1 VDNTTSEGPDA
12 PASDDIPARA
22 LWGTYATGLTANSVT
37 MMLKVVVPLWALHLN
52 MSPTMIGV
60 AIGAAAVLPLIL
72 AIHGGVLMDRLG
84 TRRVTLCF
92 VFLTT
97 VLVPLYPAMP
107 LVGAV
112 IILQMLT
119 GLTTNLS
126 WIGAQTLI
134 CQFTK
139 GDTAA
144 IGRFS
149 FWSRFG
155 LLGAPVLIGAIWDL
169 FGPWG
174 AFWFIGA
181 CGGLILAALF
191 LMGPPRTEP
200 EPEPVSEAPRLG
212 AGALAPRLSDYA
224 KAFALIS
231 IPAVAFIVAATFLRI
246 SSSGIQTS
254 FYVVYLD
261 GIGLTG
267 ILIGVLI
274 AASEFAG
281 SFGALLAGPMVKI
294 MRPHWVLLLFAAASI
309 FFISIT
315 PLLGGILVLLFIA
328 SALRGGAQGLSQ
340 PVMFSILSR
349 AVGANEQGM
358 SIGLRTTAN
367 RLATM
372 IVPVIMG
379 VIADTV
385 GLEESFIIVGGFLV
399 LSCAVVGLIV
409 RRTPGFS
416 T

>member
-1 VDNTTSEGPDA
+1 MDDATSDSA
-12 PASDDIPARA
+12 RADDIPARA
-22 LWGTYATGLTANSVT
+22 LWGTYAAGLTANSVT

-72 AIHGGVLMDRLG
+72 AIPGGVLMDRLG

-92 VFLTT
+92 AFLTAA
-97 VLVPLYPAMP
+97 LIPLYPAMP
-107 LVGAV
+107 LFGAV
-112 IILQMLT
+112 VVLQMLT
-119 GLTTNLS
+119 GLTTNLN
-126 WIGAQTLI
+126 WMGVQTLI

-149 FWSRFG
+149 FWSRLG
-155 LLGAPVLIGAIWDL
+155 LLGAPILIGVIWDL

-174 AFWFIGA
+174 AFLVTGA
-181 CGGLILAALF
+181 CGGLTLAALF
-191 LMGPPRTEP
+191 LMGDPR
-200 EPEPVSEAPRLG
+200 PVANAPALG
-212 AGALAPRLSDYA
+212 AGALTPRLSDYA
-224 KAFALIS
+224 RAFALIS
-231 IPAVAFIVAATFLRI
+231 IPAVAFIVVVTFLRI

-261 GIGLTG
+261 GIGFTG
-267 ILIGVLI
+267 TLIGVLI

-294 MRPHWVLLLFAAASI
+294 MRPHWVLLLFAGASI

-328 SALRGGAQGLSQ
+328 SALRGGCQGLSQ

-379 VIADTV
+379 ALADTI

-399 LSCAVVGLIV
+399 LSCAVLGLIV

>member
-1 VDNTTSEGPDA
+1 MEDTTSEGADA
-12 PASDDIPARA
+12 RAADDIPARA

-60 AIGAAAVLPLIL
+60 AIGAASVLPLIL

-92 VFLTT
+92 AFLTT

-112 IILQMLT
+112 VVLQMLT
-119 GLTTNLS
+119 GLTTNMS

-149 FWSRFG
+149 FWSRIG

-174 AFWFIGA
+174 AFWFTGA
-181 CGGLILAALF
+181 CGGLTLAALF
-191 LMGPPRTEP
+191 LMGDPQTEP
-200 EPEPVSEAPRLG
+200 EPVERPRLG
-212 AGALAPRLSDYA
+212 AGALAPRLSDYVT
-224 KAFALIS
+224 AFSLIS

-261 GIGLTG
+261 GIGFTG
-267 ILIGVLI
+267 TLIGVLI

-328 SALRGGAQGLSQ
+328 SALRGGCQGLSQ

-349 AVGANEQGM
+349 AVGADEQGM

-379 VIADTV
+379 AIADTI
-385 GLEESFIIVGGFLV
+385 GLEESFIIGGGFLV
-399 LSCAVVGLIV
+399 LSCALVGLIV

>member
-1 VDNTTSEGPDA
+1 MEDTTSEGADA
-12 PASDDIPARA
+12 RAADDIPARA

-92 VFLTT
+92 AFLTT

-112 IILQMLT
+112 VILQMLT
-119 GLTTNLS
+119 GLTTNMS

-149 FWSRFG
+149 FWSRIG

-169 FGPWG
+169 FGAEG

-191 LMGPPRTEP
+191 LMGDPQTEP
-200 EPEPVSEAPRLG
+200 EPVERPRLG
-212 AGALAPRLSDYA
+212 AGALAPRLSDYV
-224 KAFALIS
+224 KAFSLIG

-267 ILIGVLI
+267 TLIGVLI

-349 AVGANEQGM
+349 AVGADEQGM

-379 VIADTV
+379 AIADTI

-399 LSCAVVGLIV
+399 LSCALVGLIV

>member
-1 VDNTTSEGPDA
+1 MEDTTSEGADA
-12 PASDDIPARA
+12 RAADDIPARA

-92 VFLTT
+92 AFLTT

-112 IILQMLT
+112 VILQMLT
-119 GLTTNLS
+119 GLTTNMS

-149 FWSRFG
+149 FWSRLG
-155 LLGAPVLIGAIWDL
+155 LLGAPVLIGVIWDL

-174 AFWFIGA
+174 AFLFTGA
-181 CGGLILAALF
+181 CGGLTLAALF
-191 LMGPPRTEP
+191 LMGNPRTEP
-200 EPEPVSEAPRLG
+200 EPVERPRLG
-212 AGALAPRLSDYA
+212 AGALTPRLSDYV
-224 KAFALIS
+224 KAFSLIG

-267 ILIGVLI
+267 TLIGVLI

-349 AVGANEQGM
+349 AVGADEQGM

-379 VIADTV
+379 AIADTI

-399 LSCAVVGLIV
+399 LSCALVGLIV

>member
-1 VDNTTSEGPDA
+1 MDDATSESA
-12 PASDDIPARA
+12 HARAADDVPARA
-22 LWGTYATGLTANSVT
+22 LWGTYAAGMTANSVT

-84 TRRVTLCF
+84 TRRVTLF
-92 VFLTT
+92 FAFLTT
-97 VLVPLYPAMP
+97 VLIPLYPAMP
-107 LVGAV
+107 LFSAV
-112 IILQMLT
+112 VILQMLT
-119 GLTTNLS
+119 GLTTNLN
-126 WIGAQTLI
+126 WMGVQTLI

-149 FWSRFG
+149 FWSRLG
-155 LLGAPVLIGAIWDL
+155 LLGAPILIGVIWDL

-174 AFWFIGA
+174 AFLVTSA
-181 CGGLILAALF
+181 CGGLTLAALF
-191 LMGPPRTEP
+191 LMGDTR
-200 EPEPVSEAPRLG
+200 PVSKAPALG
-212 AGALAPRLSDYA
+212 AGALTPRLSDYA

-231 IPAVAFIVAATFLRI
+231 IPAVAFIVVATFLRI

-261 GIGLTG
+261 GIGFTG
-267 ILIGVLI
+267 TLIGVLI
-274 AASEFAG
+274 AASELSG

-294 MRPHWVLLLFAAASI
+294 MRPHWVLLLFAGASI

-328 SALRGGAQGLSQ
+328 SALRGGCQGLSQ

-379 VIADTV
+379 AIADTI

-399 LSCAVVGLIV
+399 LSCALLGLVI

>member
-1 VDNTTSEGPDA
+1 MDDATSESA
-12 PASDDIPARA
+12 HARAADDVPARA
-22 LWGTYATGLTANSVT
+22 LWGTYAAGMTANSVT

-84 TRRVTLCF
+84 TRRVTLF
-92 VFLTT
+92 FAFLTT
-97 VLVPLYPAMP
+97 MLIPLYPAMP
-107 LVGAV
+107 LFGAV
-112 IILQMLT
+112 VILQMLT
-119 GLTTNLS
+119 GLTTNLN
-126 WIGAQTLI
+126 WMGVQTLI

-149 FWSRFG
+149 FWSRLG
-155 LLGAPVLIGAIWDL
+155 LLGAPILIGVIWDL

-174 AFWFIGA
+174 AFLVTSA
-181 CGGLILAALF
+181 CGGLTLAALF
-191 LMGPPRTEP
+191 LMGDTR
-200 EPEPVSEAPRLG
+200 PVSKAPALG
-212 AGALAPRLSDYA
+212 AGALTPRLSDYA

-231 IPAVAFIVAATFLRI
+231 IPAVAFIVVATFLRI

-261 GIGLTG
+261 GIGFTG
-267 ILIGVLI
+267 TLIGVLI
-274 AASEFAG
+274 AASELSG

-294 MRPHWVLLLFAAASI
+294 MRPHWVLLLFAGASI

-328 SALRGGAQGLSQ
+328 SALRGGCQGLSQ

-379 VIADTV
+379 AIADTI

-399 LSCAVVGLIV
+399 LSCALLGLVI

>member
-1 VDNTTSEGPDA
+1 VDDATSESA
-12 PASDDIPARA
+12 HARAADDIPARA
-22 LWGTYATGLTANSVT
+22 LWGTYATGLTANSVN

-92 VFLTT
+92 AFLTT

-112 IILQMLT
+112 VVLQMLT

-149 FWSRFG
+149 FWSRIG

-169 FGPWG
+169 FGAEV

-181 CGGLILAALF
+181 CGGLVMAALF
-191 LMGPPRTEP
+191 LIGDPQTEP
-200 EPEPVSEAPRLG
+200 DAVPDAPALG
-212 AGALAPRLSDYA
+212 AGALAPRLSDYV
-224 KAFALIS
+224 KAFSLIG

-267 ILIGVLI
+267 TLIGVLI

-379 VIADTV
+379 TLADTI

-399 LSCAVVGLIV
+399 LSCALVGLIV
-409 RRTPGFS
+409 RRIPGFS

>member
-1 VDNTTSEGPDA
+1 MDDATSEGAGARAADEV
-12 PASDDIPARA
+12 PARA
-22 LWGTYATGLTANSVT
+22 LYGTYAAGLTANSVT

-84 TRRVTLCF
+84 TRRVTLF
-92 VFLTT
+92 FAFLTT
-97 VLVPLYPAMP
+97 MLIPLYPAMP
-107 LVGAV
+107 LFGAV
-112 IILQMLT
+112 VILQMLT
-119 GLTTNLS
+119 GLTTNLN
-126 WIGAQTLI
+126 WMGVQTLS

-149 FWSRFG
+149 FWSRLG
-155 LLGAPVLIGAIWDL
+155 LLGAPILIGVIWDL

-174 AFWFIGA
+174 AFLVTSA
-181 CGGLILAALF
+181 CGGLTLAALF
-191 LMGPPRTEP
+191 LMGDTR
-200 EPEPVSEAPRLG
+200 PVSKAPALG
-212 AGALAPRLSDYA
+212 AGALTPRLSDYA

-231 IPAVAFIVAATFLRI
+231 IPAVAFIVVATFLRI

-261 GIGLTG
+261 GIGFTG
-267 ILIGVLI
+267 TLIGVLI
-274 AASEFAG
+274 AASELSG

-294 MRPHWVLLLFAAASI
+294 MRTHWVLLLFAGASI

-328 SALRGGAQGLSQ
+328 SALRGGCQGLSQ

-379 VIADTV
+379 AIADTI

-399 LSCAVVGLIV
+399 LSCALLGLII
-409 RRTPGFS
+409 RRIPGFS

>member
-1 VDNTTSEGPDA
+1 VDDSTSEGADA
-12 PASDDIPARA
+12 RAAGDIPPRA
-22 LWGTYATGLTANSVT
+22 LWSTYAAGLTANSMT

-92 VFLTT
+92 AFLTT
-97 VLVPLYPAMP
+97 VLVPLYPAIP

-112 IILQMLT
+112 VILQMLT
-119 GLTTNLS
+119 GLTTNLN
-126 WIGAQTLI
+126 WMGVQTLI

-149 FWSRFG
+149 FWSRLG
-155 LLGAPVLIGAIWDL
+155 LLGAPILIGAVWDL

-174 AFWFIGA
+174 AFGVTSA
-181 CGGLILAALF
+181 CGGLTLAAL
-191 LMGPPRTEP
+191 LSIRDRQP
-200 EPEPVSEAPRLG
+200 APDAAAKAPALG
-212 AGALAPRLSDYA
+212 AGALTPKLSDYIR
-224 KAFALIS
+224 AFALIS

-267 ILIGVLI
+267 TLIGILI
-274 AASEFAG
+274 AASEFTG

-294 MRPHWVLLLFAAASI
+294 MRPHWVLLLFAGASI

-328 SALRGGAQGLSQ
+328 SALRGGCQGLSQ

-349 AVGANEQGM
+349 AVGAGEQGM
-358 SIGLRTTAN
+358 SIGLRTSAN

-379 VIADTV
+379 AIADNI
-385 GLEESFIIVGGFLV
+385 GLEESFIIVGGSLV
-399 LSCAVVGLIV
+399 LSCVLLGLII

>member
-1 VDNTTSEGPDA
+1 MDETTSEGADA
-12 PASDDIPARA
+12 RAADDIPARA

-60 AIGAAAVLPLIL
+60 TIGAASVLPLIL

-92 VFLTT
+92 AFLTT
-97 VLVPLYPAMP
+97 ILVPLYPAMP

-119 GLTTNLS
+119 GLTTNMS
-126 WIGAQTLI
+126 WVGAQTLI

-149 FWSRFG
+149 FWSRLG
-155 LLGAPVLIGAIWDL
+155 MLGAPILIGAIWDL

-181 CGGLILAALF
+181 CGGLILAALI
-191 LMGPPRTEP
+191 LIGNPRTEP
-200 EPEPVSEAPRLG
+200 EPVERPRLG
-212 AGALAPRLSDYA
+212 AGALTPRLSDYV
-224 KAFALIS
+224 KAFTLIS
-231 IPAVAFIVAATFLRI
+231 IPAVAFIVAATSLRI

-267 ILIGVLI
+267 TLIGVLI

-281 SFGALLAGPMVKI
+281 SFGA
-294 MRPHWVLLLFAAASI
+294 
-309 FFISIT
+309 
-315 PLLGGILVLLFIA
+315 
-328 SALRGGAQGLSQ
+328 
-340 PVMFSILSR
+340 
-349 AVGANEQGM
+349 
-358 SIGLRTTAN
+358 
-367 RLATM
+367 
-372 IVPVIMG
+372 
-379 VIADTV
+379 
-385 GLEESFIIVGGFLV
+385 
-399 LSCAVVGLIV
+399 
-409 RRTPGFS
+409 
-416 T
+416 

>member
-1 VDNTTSEGPDA
+1 MDDATSESA
-12 PASDDIPARA
+12 HARAADDVPARA
-22 LWGTYATGLTANSVT
+22 LWGTYAAGMTANSVT

-84 TRRVTLCF
+84 TRRVTLF
-92 VFLTT
+92 FAFLTT
-97 VLVPLYPAMP
+97 VLIPLYPAMP
-107 LVGAV
+107 LFSAV
-112 IILQMLT
+112 VILQMLT
-119 GLTTNLS
+119 GLTTNLN
-126 WIGAQTLI
+126 WMGVQTLI

-149 FWSRFG
+149 FWSRLG
-155 LLGAPVLIGAIWDL
+155 LLGAPILIGVIWDL

-174 AFWFIGA
+174 AFLVTSA
-181 CGGLILAALF
+181 CGGLTLAALF
-191 LMGPPRTEP
+191 LMGDTR
-200 EPEPVSEAPRLG
+200 PVSKAPALG
-212 AGALAPRLSDYA
+212 AGALTPRLSDYA

-231 IPAVAFIVAATFLRI
+231 IPAVAFIVVATFLRI

-261 GIGLTG
+261 GIGFTG
-267 ILIGVLI
+267 TLIGVLI
-274 AASEFAG
+274 AASELSG

-294 MRPHWVLLLFAAASI
+294 MRPHWVLLLFAGASI

-328 SALRGGAQGLSQ
+328 SALRGGCQGLSQ

-379 VIADTV
+379 VLADTI
-385 GLEESFIIVGGFLV
+385 GLEASFIIVGGFLV
-399 LSCAVVGLIV
+399 LSCALLGLVI

>member
-1 VDNTTSEGPDA
+1 MDDATSEGAGARAADEV
-12 PASDDIPARA
+12 PARA
-22 LWGTYATGLTANSVT
+22 LYGTYAAGLTANSVT

-84 TRRVTLCF
+84 TRRVTLF
-92 VFLTT
+92 FAFLTT
-97 VLVPLYPAMP
+97 MLIPLYPAMP
-107 LVGAV
+107 LFGAV
-112 IILQMLT
+112 VILQMLT
-119 GLTTNLS
+119 GLTTNLN
-126 WIGAQTLI
+126 WMGVQTLI

-149 FWSRFG
+149 FWSRLG
-155 LLGAPVLIGAIWDL
+155 LLGAPILIGVMWDL

-174 AFWFIGA
+174 AFLVTGA
-181 CGGLILAALF
+181 CGGLTLAALF
-191 LMGPPRTEP
+191 LMGDPQTQPG
-200 EPEPVSEAPRLG
+200 PVAEAPALG
-212 AGALAPRLSDYA
+212 AGALTPRLSDYA

-231 IPAVAFIVAATFLRI
+231 IPAVAFIVVATFLRI

-267 ILIGVLI
+267 TLIGVLI
-274 AASEFAG
+274 AASEFSG

-315 PLLGGILVLLFIA
+315 PVLGGILVLLFIA
-328 SALRGGAQGLSQ
+328 SALRGGCQGLSQ

-379 VIADTV
+379 VLADTI
-385 GLEESFIIVGGFLV
+385 GLEASFIIVGGFLV
-399 LSCAVVGLIV
+399 LSCALLGLII
-409 RRTPGFS
+409 RRIPGFS

>member
-1 VDNTTSEGPDA
+1 VDDSTSEGADA
-12 PASDDIPARA
+12 RAADDIPRRA
-22 LWGTYATGLTANSVT
+22 LWSTYAAGMTANSMI

-52 MSPTMIGV
+52 MSATMIGV
-60 AIGAAAVLPLIL
+60 AIGATAVLPLIL

-92 VFLTT
+92 TFLTA
-97 VLVPLYPAMP
+97 VLIPLYPAIP

-112 IILQMLT
+112 VILQMLT
-119 GLTTNLS
+119 GLTTNLN
-126 WIGAQTLI
+126 WMGIQTLI

-144 IGRFS
+144 ISRFS
-149 FWSRFG
+149 FWSRLG
-155 LLGAPVLIGAIWDL
+155 LLGAPILIGAIWDL
-169 FGPWG
+169 FGHWG
-174 AFWFIGA
+174 AFLATSA
-181 CGGLILAALF
+181 CGGLTMAAL
-191 LMGPPRTEP
+191 LSIRDRQPAPDVVGP
-200 EPEPVSEAPRLG
+200 APPLG
-212 AGALAPRLSDYA
+212 AGALTPRLSDYVR
-224 KAFALIS
+224 AFALIS
-231 IPAVAFIVAATFLRI
+231 IPAVAFVVVATCLRI

-267 ILIGVLI
+267 TLIGILI
-274 AASEFAG
+274 AASEFTG

-294 MRPHWVLLLFAAASI
+294 MRPHWVLLLFTAASL

-315 PLLGGILVLLFIA
+315 PVLGGILVLLFIA
-328 SALRGGAQGLSQ
+328 SALRGGCQGLGQ

-372 IVPVIMG
+372 IVPVSMG
-379 VIADTV
+379 ALADTI

-399 LSCAVVGLIV
+399 LSCVLVGLVI
-409 RRTPGFS
+409 RRVPGFS

>member
-1 VDNTTSEGPDA
+1 MDDATSEGAGARAADEV
-12 PASDDIPARA
+12 PARA
-22 LWGTYATGLTANSVT
+22 LYGTYAAGLTANSVT

-84 TRRVTLCF
+84 TRRVTLF
-92 VFLTT
+92 FAFLTT
-97 VLVPLYPAMP
+97 VLIPLYPAMP
-107 LVGAV
+107 LFGAV
-112 IILQMLT
+112 VILQMLT
-119 GLTTNLS
+119 GLTTNLN
-126 WIGAQTLI
+126 WMGVQTLI

-149 FWSRFG
+149 FWSRLG
-155 LLGAPVLIGAIWDL
+155 LLGAPILIGVIWDL

-174 AFWFIGA
+174 AFLVTGA
-181 CGGLILAALF
+181 CGGLTLAALF
-191 LMGPPRTEP
+191 LMGDTR
-200 EPEPVSEAPRLG
+200 PVSKAPALG
-212 AGALAPRLSDYA
+212 AGALTPRLSDYA

-231 IPAVAFIVAATFLRI
+231 IPAVAFIVVATFLRI

-267 ILIGVLI
+267 TLIGVLI
-274 AASEFAG
+274 AASEFSG

-315 PLLGGILVLLFIA
+315 PVLGGILVLLFIA
-328 SALRGGAQGLSQ
+328 SALRGGCQGLSQ

-379 VIADTV
+379 ALADTI
-385 GLEESFIIVGGFLV
+385 GLEASFIIVGGFLV
-399 LSCAVVGLIV
+399 LSCALLGLII
-409 RRTPGFS
+409 RRIPGFS